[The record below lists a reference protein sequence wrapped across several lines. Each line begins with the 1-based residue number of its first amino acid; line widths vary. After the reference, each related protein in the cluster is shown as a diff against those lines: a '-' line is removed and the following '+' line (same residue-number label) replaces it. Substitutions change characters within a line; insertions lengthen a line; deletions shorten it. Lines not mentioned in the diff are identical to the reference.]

1 LIFIFEAAKYYLF
14 CYPQIIARY
23 MQGKDMSTLFTDVVK
38 NMATTSL
45 ELKKLIYLYIIN
57 NAREKADDA
66 ILVVNSFQRDA
77 QNQRSVICLILF
89 FLYLLFC

>member
-1 LIFIFEAAKYYLF
+1 
-14 CYPQIIARY
+14 
-23 MQGKDMSTLFTDVVK
+23 MSTLFTDVVK